1 MVRSAVSDSL
11 HDKGRS
17 LVLIRPMPI
26 IRILQLWILTNGLL
40 REVCRDDIIKLSM
53 RQAKHP
59 DGGILCIRQ
68 EGLGLFLEIKLPF
81 TLIGFVTGIRLHLP
95 IIYLPFISPYL
106 FCYWSSINITLLCFM
121 QSDNLT
127 SGKYTGSVA
136 SSSRRNHSTRGR
148 CSIFTHRRRFAQQ
161 RKA

>member
-11 HDKGRS
+11 HDKGPS

-53 RQAKHP
+53 RQAKHL

-68 EGLGLFLEIKLPF
+68 EGLGLFL
-81 TLIGFVTGIRLHLP
+81 
-95 IIYLPFISPYL
+95 
-106 FCYWSSINITLLCFM
+106 
-121 QSDNLT
+121 
-127 SGKYTGSVA
+127 
-136 SSSRRNHSTRGR
+136 
-148 CSIFTHRRRFAQQ
+148 
-161 RKA
+161 